1 MLRSFIVGAMALG
14 MCAFVPSVRA
24 ADDNKLDSGDLKF
37 IRDAAQGGMEEV
49 ALGRVAAEKG
59 TSEDVKK
66 FGQHMVD
73 DHSKANDELMTLATN
88 KGVDLS
94 ADKPKME
101 KKDQKAV
108 DKLSKKEGADFD
120 KDYVD
125 LMVKDHEKDVDEF
138 QKASVNLKDEDL
150 KKWAAQTLPT
160 LQAHL
165 NMVKDLQAKMGK

>member
-1 MLRSFIVGAMALG
+1 M
-14 MCAFVPSVRA
+14 
-24 ADDNKLDSGDLKF
+24 DSGDLKF
-37 IRDAAQGGMEEV
+37 IRAAAQAGMDEV

-59 TSEDVKK
+59 TSDEVKK

-73 DHSKANDELMTLATN
+73 DHSKANEELMTLASN

-101 KKDQKAV
+101 KKSQKAV
-108 DKLSKKEGADFD
+108 DKLSKKEGAEFD

-125 LMVKDHEKDVDEF
+125 GMVKDHEKAVDEF
-138 QKASVNLKDEDL
+138 QKASETVKDEDL

-165 NMVKDLQAKMGK
+165 NMIKDIQAKMGK